1 MHCVSVVCLTLTLC
15 SSSGAQTASEMART
29 CEAEAQEMA
38 GSLSAEAQSTFRT
51 NCSRMDA
58 CGPRCDAL
66 AASPDDMSAC
76 VQTCLR
82 GATGT
87 AATTVRPPLPKNAV
101 PATKSEAQLCQ
112 QARDFRDHR
121 LFQLW
126 DTQQKKY
133 ALYSQGEHDQEAL
146 RLKATSLLDDE
157 WWAGATGAQVAIE
170 IKGFADVTSDV
181 LQLFVPEGQLAGHSM
196 HYAEAVA
203 RTVTSMGV
211 LESYAK
217 DNAQV
222 AAGQAWSELGARYGG
237 QLGSGAKLLMDAAS
251 YAQTKKDQEGYRE
264 TVQAQIRQINRTVL
278 DLTEKKGQAL
288 QKMDGYQEIVRGID
302 MLCANSR
309 QEAAPG
315 PR

>member
-1 MHCVSVVCLTLTLC
+1 
-15 SSSGAQTASEMART
+15 
-29 CEAEAQEMA
+29 
-38 GSLSAEAQSTFRT
+38 
-51 NCSRMDA
+51 
-58 CGPRCDAL
+58 
-66 AASPDDMSAC
+66 MSAC
-76 VQTCLR
+76 VQACLR
-82 GATGT
+82 SGAIGTPIT
-87 AATTVRPPLPKNAV
+87 AAQSPSPRNAA
-101 PATKSEAQLCQ
+101 PASKSGAQLCQ
-112 QARDFRDHR
+112 QASDFRDHR

-133 ALYSQGEHDQEAL
+133 ALYAQGEKDQEAL

-170 IKGFADVTSDV
+170 IKGFADVTSDIV
-181 LQLFVPEGQLAGHSM
+181 QLFVPEGQLAGHSM

-203 RTVTSMGV
+203 RTVTSVGV

-217 DNAQV
+217 DNARA

-288 QKMDGYQEIVRGID
+288 QKMDGYQEIVHGID

-309 QEAAPG
+309 QEVTPAP
-315 PR
+315 P